1 MEPVSRGRA
10 KPAEALSSAEGKRV
24 CEVRTKDDVV
34 EARDV
39 VIIGGGFAGLSAGV
53 ALAERGFRVALLE
66 GKPALGGRAYSFP
79 DTESEDP
86 VDNGQ
91 HVLMGCYHH
100 TLDFLGRLGTRGRLI
115 VHRNLEIEMLDGP
128 GRRAHLRTAPIPGP
142 FHLAAGL
149 MRYKHLTLPERLGA
163 VRAGMRMMYMR
174 RFDRARLARM
184 TVAELM
190 ELTGQ
195 GTQARRALWYPLA
208 IATLNEDP
216 ELASAALL
224 AEVMKRAFFSR
235 RNDSAFLYS
244 TVGLSDLYCTAAREF
259 IENREG
265 VVACRAIID
274 GLEMDDGMVSAVML
288 RDGARLKA
296 ANFIAAVPP
305 AQLLRLL
312 PEGAAAERFFA
323 RLASLKSSPIICV
336 HVWLD
341 REVTRA
347 AFVGFIG
354 TTTQWL
360 FNKRRIFSQHGT
372 RHPGYLSFV
381 ISGARKLADLPQDE
395 LLEIVMKDLGA
406 MIPAARQAEM
416 IRALVLKEKH
426 ATIAPDPASDAARPP
441 AKTPVANLFLAGDW
455 IQTGLPATIE
465 SAVISGRSAAAA
477 IVSRVGTV

>member
-1 MEPVSRGRA
+1 M
-10 KPAEALSSAEGKRV
+10 
-24 CEVRTKDDVV
+24 V

-66 GKPALGGRAYSFP
+66 GKPVLGGRAYSFP
-79 DTESEDP
+79 DTESEDQ

-91 HVLMGCYHH
+91 HVLMGCYHQ
-100 TLDFLGRLGTRGRLI
+100 TLDFLGKIGTRDRLI
-115 VHRNLEIEMLDGP
+115 VHRNLDIEMLDGP
-128 GRRAHLRTAPIPGP
+128 GRPAHLRAASLPGP
-142 FHLAAGL
+142 LHMMAGL
-149 MRYKHLTLPERLGA
+149 MRYKHLTIAERLGA

-174 RFDRARLARM
+174 RFARARLKQM

-190 ELTGQ
+190 DLTGQ
-195 GTQARRALWYPLA
+195 GSRARRTFWYPLA
-208 IATLNEDP
+208 IATLNEEP

-244 TVGLSDLYCTAAREF
+244 TVGLSELYCTPAREF
-259 IENREG
+259 IEQRDG
-265 VVACRAIID
+265 VVACRAIVD
-274 GLEMDDGMVSAVML
+274 SLEMDGNMVSAVRL
-288 RDGARLKA
+288 RDGANLKA

-312 PEGAAAERFFA
+312 PDRTAGNGFF
-323 RLASLKSSPIICV
+323 SQIDKLKSSPIICV

-341 REVTRA
+341 REVTGSA
-347 AFVGFIG
+347 FIGFVG
-354 TTTQWL
+354 TRTQWV
-360 FNKRRIFSQHGT
+360 FNKRRILAQHGA

-381 ISGARKLADLPQDE
+381 ISGARKLAELPNDDL
-395 LLEIVMKDLGA
+395 LKIVMNDLGA
-406 MIPAARQAEM
+406 MIPAAREAQM
-416 IRALVLKEKH
+416 IKALVLKEKH

-441 AKTPVANLFLAGDW
+441 VQTPVPNLFLAGDW

-465 SAVISGRSAAAA
+465 SAVIAGRSAAAA
-477 IVSRVGTV
+477 IATRVDG